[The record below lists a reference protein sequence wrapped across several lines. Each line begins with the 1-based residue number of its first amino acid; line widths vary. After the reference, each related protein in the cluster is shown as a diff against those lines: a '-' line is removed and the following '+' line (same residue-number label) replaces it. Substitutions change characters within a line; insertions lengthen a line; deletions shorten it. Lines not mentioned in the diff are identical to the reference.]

1 MSVQPKFSA
10 RETPTHLIDCSK
22 RLLLVPI
29 LSAEALN
36 LEFILHGSEE
46 VHLEND
52 PRVHPRRIRQSRD
65 HHRPTVHVGK
75 IQSLAYLG
83 VDGIPENQRWF
94 GAFLILITLSRGFAY
109 FVVLYGT
116 FTYHWHPYFLS
127 PGNQLPISGNK
138 WCQVVNN
145 KSVQHLT

>member
-83 VDGIPENQRWF
+83 VDGIPENKR
-94 GAFLILITLSRGFAY
+94 
-109 FVVLYGT
+109 
-116 FTYHWHPYFLS
+116 
-127 PGNQLPISGNK
+127 
-138 WCQVVNN
+138 
-145 KSVQHLT
+145 